1 MTAFT
6 PLLDARPNSRENCHV
21 RHLEHDPHTTAK
33 MVKIG
38 NPPDNFGL
46 CKKAIAL
53 SYRVDIDQ
61 PAKHAMKFTAQTRA
75 SHCYR
80 AQEKTGVHP
89 AARGACC
96 FGSCSMCAD
105 RYREG
110 QSWFRGPDRLATRKR

>member
-75 SHCYR
+75 SRFIGLRRKPVSNPQR
-80 AQEKTGVHP
+80 AERAVSDH
-89 AARGACC
+89 AL
-96 FGSCSMCAD
+96 CAQIVIVKGNPGFA
-105 RYREG
+105 G
-110 QSWFRGPDRLATRKR
+110 QID